1 MAAIAPITIL
11 DGKATPVSH
20 IFNPIQ
26 TNPPVYHENGNPVIP
41 LVGENEI
48 TLALK
53 KSNGAIS
60 KAVVTLRVPVLEVQ
74 SGSSYAGY
82 EAPPKV
88 AYYMQAN
95 IEFFLPS
102 RSTPAQRKDLRV
114 LSANL
119 CNNAQVAAMVDALE
133 SSY

>member
-88 AYYMQAN
+88 AYYAS
-95 IEFFLPS
+95 EYRVLPS
-102 RSTPAQRKDLRV
+102 IAKHPGATQRSP
-114 LSANL
+114 
-119 CNNAQVAAMVDALE
+119 
-133 SSY
+133 SSLGEPC

>member
-20 IFNPIQ
+20 VFNPVQ
-26 TNPPVYHENGNPVIP
+26 TNPPVYHENGTSTIP
-41 LVGENEI
+41 LIGENEI

-88 AYYMQAN
+88 AYYLQAN
-95 IEFFLPS
+95 VEFFLPS

-114 LSANL
+114 LTSNL
-119 CNNAQVAAMVDALE
+119 CMNAQVLAMVDALE
-133 SSY
+133 QSY